1 MEVDFSEKT
10 VHDKKSGETRPLSS
24 YTYSEIFEL
33 KFPYYLSIGMTYKQ
47 YWEDDCNLVKFYR
60 EADKLRRERTNWE
73 MWLQGM
79 YIYDAIGRLSSILRF
94 SQKPQPPMPYIE
106 KPYNLNQ
113 DEEDIEKEKIDKE
126 KQKFEN
132 DLKFMQAFMI
142 DTNKKFADK
151 EREENARHNN

>member
-1 MEVDFSEKT
+1 M
-10 VHDKKSGETRPLSS
+10 
-24 YTYSEIFEL
+24 

-60 EADKLRRERTNWE
+60 EADKLRRDRTNWE

-94 SQKPQPPMPYIE
+94 SQKPQPPQPYVD
-106 KPYNLNQ
+106 KPYDL
-113 DEEDIEKEKIDKE
+113 DSPPEKEKIDKE

-132 DLKFMQAFMI
+132 DLSYMEAFMVNNNI
-142 DTNKKFADK
+142 KFANK
-151 EREENARHNN
+151 ECEENARND